1 MTNPTFAG
9 MLTLIEDRS
18 AALRTAAVQ
27 AGLTAQVPGCPDW
40 SVQDLVT
47 HLAEVQR
54 FWAAAVAAG
63 PADGPPGEDQVDRV
77 PGADLMAW
85 SADSTAALLGA
96 LREAGPDRPCWTWW
110 AESGAPP
117 PTSPAPSNSGA
128 VARHQVQEAGVH
140 AFDAQEAGGRAEP
153 LPAEVAADGL
163 GEFLTVGMASM
174 GPWPHRP
181 GTVTLAA
188 AGGPAWLVELSGEG
202 ARAVPEGTAGGG
214 GAADARVRGSASDL
228 VLALYGR
235 HLAGDLAVDG
245 DQELADQLLHWPE
258 NE

>member
-1 MTNPTFAG
+1 MTNPTFAE

-18 AALRTAAVQ
+18 AALRAAAGQ
-27 AGLTAQVPGCPDW
+27 AGLTARVPGCPDW

-63 PADGPPGEDQVDRV
+63 PADGPPGEDQVDRE

-85 SADSTAALLGA
+85 SADSTAALVAA

-117 PTSPAPSNSGA
+117 TSPAPSNAGA

-140 AFDAQEAGGRAEP
+140 AFDAQEASGRAEP

-163 GEFLTVGMASM
+163 GEFLTVGMATM
-174 GPWPHRP
+174 GPWPHQP

-188 AGGPAWLVELSGEG
+188 DDGPAWLVQLSGEG
-202 ARAVPEGTAGGG
+202 ARAVPEGQA

-235 HLAGDLAVDG
+235 HLAGDLTVDG
-245 DQELADQLLHWPE
+245 DQELAGQLLHWTE